1 MTWKFFYEEIKIFSI
16 WQIVETEFLRNSQGL
31 TGYAYIRFADPQ
43 SVENALVLGNGTLLD
58 KPVQIKKSNL
68 KSMRISK
75 SKYPSQETAGKDNNN
90 LQLTTSKPLVCSSYL
105 DY

>member
-1 MTWKFFYEEIKIFSI
+1 M
-16 WQIVETEFLRNSQGL
+16 
-31 TGYAYIRFADPQ
+31 
-43 SVENALVLGNGTLLD
+43 LGNGTLLD

-75 SKYPSQETAGKDNNN
+75 RKYPCQETAGNENND
-90 LQLTTSKPLVCSSYL
+90 LQMTTSKPLVCSSYL